1 MSRRSPLITVMAQ
14 AADKAARSLLRDFNE
29 VENLQVS
36 RKGTND
42 FVTAADLRAEQVLK
56 EELSKA
62 RPGFGI
68 LTEET
73 KGVVSRNGHKRW
85 IIDPLD
91 GTLNFMHSV
100 PQMCISI
107 GVETDGELTAGIVFD
122 PLRDELFWA
131 ERGAGAWVNQCRLR
145 SSRRERLADC
155 LIAHGRAR
163 SEEARDQERLLQQ
176 MGHVLRHTRDLRRMG
191 SAALDLCYVGAG
203 RFDGFWEEG
212 LKPWDVAAG
221 IVIAQEA
228 GAYVTDT
235 SGGPV
240 AIKTGSVLAGNPNI
254 HSQLHKAL
262 AGR

>member
-1 MSRRSPLITVMAQ
+1 LSRKSPLITVMAA

-56 EELSKA
+56 DELSRA
-62 RPGFGI
+62 RPGFGF
-68 LTEET
+68 LTEES
-73 KGVVSRNGHKRW
+73 KPVPAKDGQNRW

-91 GTLNFMHSV
+91 GTLNFIHSV
-100 PQMCISI
+100 PQFCISI

-131 ERGAGAWVNQCRLR
+131 ERGEGAWVNQRRLR
-145 SSRRERLADC
+145 CSKRERLADC

-163 SEEARDQERLLQQ
+163 IEEPGDQERLLAQ
-176 MGHVLRHTRDLRRMG
+176 MGYVMRHTRDLRRMG

-203 RFDGFWEEG
+203 RYDGFWEEG
-212 LKPWDVAAG
+212 LKPWDIAAG
-221 IVIAQEA
+221 IIIAQEA
-228 GAYVTDT
+228 GVYITDT

-240 AIKTGSVLAGNPNI
+240 SVKTGSVLAGNPNI

>member
-1 MSRRSPLITVMAQ
+1 MAQ

-56 EELSKA
+56 DELSRA

-73 KGVVSRNGHKRW
+73 KGKESKDGHNRW

-91 GTLNFMHSV
+91 GTLNFIHSV
-100 PQMCISI
+100 PQICISI

-131 ERGAGAWVNQCRLR
+131 ERGAGAWVNQRRLR
-145 SSRRERLADC
+145 SSRRDRLAEC

-163 SEEARDQERLLQQ
+163 SEEPQDQERLLTQ

-212 LKPWDVAAG
+212 LMPWDIAAG

-235 SGGPV
+235 NGGPV
-240 AIKTGSVLAGNPNI
+240 SLKTGAVLAGNPNI